1 MGPNPADT
9 RKCLAGNAAET
20 NKPLYCYS
28 FVRRNHMGKTKS
40 HRTSH
45 PLAPMLA
52 GSFATELEN
61 RFAELNNLLA
71 LQGVLTSD
79 PLAIALSGIRR
90 GAREI
95 GVTFERVVPTAAPV
109 VTAPVAKPATT
120 KAATAPVSK
129 PAKGGKAASTEAAP
143 APKARKARV
152 IKEDQIATLQ
162 VAGSVSEAAPYG
174 TDADGRPL
182 APYGIKND
190 GVPMKR
196 RGRTASAPVAKAPA
210 ARSEVAETAAPAVE
224 EAAPASGE
232 TEVPAAAASD
242 DLDDLLSGLDA

>member
-1 MGPNPADT
+1 
-9 RKCLAGNAAET
+9 
-20 NKPLYCYS
+20 
-28 FVRRNHMGKTKS
+28 MGKTKS

-95 GVTFERVVPTAAPV
+95 GVTFERVVPTATPV
-109 VTAPVAKPATT
+109 VTAPVAAKAQVTKTAATPASKP
-120 KAATAPVSK
+120 AATAK
-129 PAKGGKAASTEAAP
+129 PAKGGKAATTEAAP
-143 APKARKARV
+143 AAKPRKARA
-152 IKEDQIATLQ
+152 IKEDQIAALQ

-174 TDADGRPL
+174 TDSDGRPL
-182 APYGIKND
+182 APYGVKND

-196 RGRTASAPVAKAPA
+196 RGRTASAKPAAAPA
-210 ARSEVAETAAPAVE
+210 ARSTVSEAPAVAAPEETE

-232 TEVPAAAASD
+232 TEAPAVTSGD
-242 DLDDLLSGLDA
+242 DLDDLLAGLTA